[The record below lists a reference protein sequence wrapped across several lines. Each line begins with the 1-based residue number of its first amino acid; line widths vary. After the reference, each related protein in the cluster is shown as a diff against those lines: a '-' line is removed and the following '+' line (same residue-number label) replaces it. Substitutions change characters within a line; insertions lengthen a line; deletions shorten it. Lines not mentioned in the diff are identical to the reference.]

1 MEILSYVH
9 VEKIFFEKNFL
20 SAKVIQ
26 RNAFIFENERRTD
39 FDVNTL
45 RGKRK
50 LFSGIISYGAPN
62 KPEAYLEPSRTSAV
76 DLFLQK

>member
-1 MEILSYVH
+1 MEILLYVH
-9 VEKIFFEKNFL
+9 VEKIFFEKIFL
-20 SAKVIQ
+20 SAHVIQ
-26 RNAFIFENERRTD
+26 CNVFIFENERQTG
-39 FDVNTL
+39 FDVNTS